1 MVLGHHAL
9 ASEAAVDSASYCFL
23 ERERYMAQVNPSLFE
38 NPLWLA
44 PMAGVTEPA
53 FRTLCIEHGAGLT
66 YTEMVSA
73 KALEYAN
80 DKTHDMVVPAPAE
93 DRIAIQLFGHEPDVM
108 ARQVAVLADEMADR
122 IALVDVN
129 MGCPVLKVHKK
140 GEGAALM
147 RTPQLAADI
156 VKAMT
161 AALEPYGIPVTA
173 KFRSGWDEDTL
184 NAVEFAKLLEQA
196 GAAALG
202 VHGRT
207 AKQLYRGQADWSV
220 IRSVADAVQVPVI
233 GSGDV
238 FSTADAHHMMSV
250 CGAAAVFVARGARG
264 NPWIF
269 SGHEPTQLERLEA
282 ARRHLELY
290 IRFHGDAHLSP
301 MRAHLSFYVH
311 GQPGAAELRRG
322 LGAATTAAE
331 FYSLLDEAE
340 ARSRQQA
347 E

>member
-1 MVLGHHAL
+1 
-9 ASEAAVDSASYCFL
+9 
-23 ERERYMAQVNPSLFE
+23 MARIDPLFFD

-44 PMAGVTEPA
+44 PMAVVTEPA

-80 DKTHDMVVPAPAE
+80 DKTHDMVLPAPAE
-93 DRIAIQLFGHEPDVM
+93 EKLAIQLFGHEPDVM
-108 ARQVAVLADEMADR
+108 ARQAAILADEMADR
-122 IALVDVN
+122 IALIDVN

-147 RTPQLAADI
+147 RTPQLAAQI
-156 VKAMT
+156 VFAMS

-173 KFRSGWDEDTL
+173 KFRSGWDDDNL
-184 NAVEFAKLLEQA
+184 NAVEFAKLLEDA

-207 AKQLYRGQADWSV
+207 AKQLYRGVADWSI
-220 IRSVADAVQVPVI
+220 IRDVVDAVEVPVI

-238 FSTADAHHMMSV
+238 FSYADAQRMLAE
-250 CGAAAVFVARGARG
+250 CGASAAFVARGSRG

-269 SGHEPTQLERLEA
+269 TGHEPTQLERMQA

-290 IRFHGDAHLSP
+290 IRFHGEAHLSP

-322 LGAATTAAE
+322 LGAASTAEE
-331 FYSLLDEAE
+331 FFTLIDEAQ
-340 ARSRQQA
+340 ARS

>member
-1 MVLGHHAL
+1 MAHI
-9 ASEAAVDSASYCFL
+9 DSSFFA
-23 ERERYMAQVNPSLFE
+23 

-80 DKTHDMVVPAPAE
+80 DKTHDMVLPAPAE
-93 DRIAIQLFGHEPDVM
+93 DKIAIQLFGHEPDVM
-108 ARQVAVLADEMADR
+108 ACQAAILADEMADR
-122 IALVDVN
+122 IALIDVN

-147 RTPQLAADI
+147 RTPQLAAQI
-156 VKAMT
+156 VSEMVG
-161 AALEPYGIPVTA
+161 ALDSYGIPVTA
-173 KFRSGWDEDTL
+173 KFRSGWDEATL
-184 NAVEFAKLLEQA
+184 NAVEFAKLLEDA

-220 IRSVADAVQVPVI
+220 IKDVVDAVNVPVI

-238 FSTADAHHMMSV
+238 FSFEDAQSMMTE
-250 CGAAAVFVARGARG
+250 CGASAVFVARGSRG

-269 SGHEPTQLERLEA
+269 TGHEPTQLERLEA
-282 ARRHLELY
+282 AKRHLDLY
-290 IRFHGDAHLSP
+290 IQFHGSEHLSP

-322 LGAATTAAE
+322 FGAATTAAE
-331 FYSLLDEAE
+331 FYELIDIACE
-340 ARSRQQA
+340 RSR
-347 E
+347 